1 MNILSVYGIGCILS
15 FIIYLM
21 MFKITTYRLIQL
33 GTIKVNSKFV
43 LKQIKEIFCS
53 TILSY
58 LFIIVNVTII
68 LLIVRW
74 NWIKKRKAN
83 PYGGL
88 K

>member
-43 LKQIKEIFCS
+43 LKQIKEIFCF
-53 TILSY
+53 TFLSY
-58 LFIIVNVTII
+58 LSIIVNITII
-68 LLIVRW
+68 LLMIRW
-74 NWIKKRKAN
+74 NWIKIRKDN

>member
-68 LLIVRW
+68 LLIIRW
-74 NWIKKRKAN
+74 NWIKKRKDN

>member
-33 GTIKVNSKFV
+33 GAIKVNSKFV

-58 LFIIVNVTII
+58 LSIIVNVTII
-68 LLIVRW
+68 LLITRW
-74 NWIKKRKAN
+74 NWIKKRKDN

>member
-21 MFKITTYRLIQL
+21 MFKITTYRLIQV

-68 LLIVRW
+68 LLIIRW

>member
-33 GTIKVNSKFV
+33 GTIKVTSKFV

-58 LFIIVNVTII
+58 LSIIVNVTII
-68 LLIVRW
+68 LLIIRW
-74 NWIKKRKAN
+74 NWIKKRKDN
-83 PYGGL
+83 PY
-88 K
+88 